1 MGYHSDSIN
10 PEATEMKFATVATGG
25 IGGYL
30 AVKLTQA
37 GEDVA
42 TLARG
47 AHLEAIKARGLT
59 LETADETTT
68 VHPRIA
74 TDDPAAI
81 GPVDAVIFAVK
92 AKDVE
97 RAAASC
103 LPLLGGETVVIPFLN
118 GVETVDRLAAVL
130 PIENI
135 ANGTAKISTT
145 VAEPGTI
152 RQVGGFAAFVFAER
166 DSSQSPRIE
175 AVRVA
180 FERAGVE
187 APVVEDI
194 DVALWQKFCLFAPM
208 SGVTAAARCTIGE
221 IRKDSQLSRVFQDAI
236 AETAVL
242 GRALGV
248 ALPDDTES
256 RIWESVGELP
266 DGMRAST
273 GIDLEAGR
281 PLEVDWISGAVV
293 RLSEAAGLDAPINR
307 TLNAVLQPWKAGQ

>member
-1 MGYHSDSIN
+1 
-10 PEATEMKFATVATGG
+10 MKFATVATGG

-30 AVKLTQA
+30 AARLIQA

-47 AHLEAIKARGLT
+47 AHLEAIRSSGLT
-59 LETADETTT
+59 LEAADGRST

-97 RAAASC
+97 SAAQGC
-103 LPLLGGETVVIPFLN
+103 LPLLGPQTVVIPFLN
-118 GVETVDRLAAVL
+118 GVETVPRLATIL
-130 PIENI
+130 PLANI
-135 ANGTAKISTT
+135 ANGTATISTT
-145 VAEPGTI
+145 VIEPGTI
-152 RQVGGFAAFVFAER
+152 RQVGSFATFIFAEC
-166 DSSQSPRIE
+166 DSSQSERIE
-175 AVRVA
+175 AVRSA
-180 FERAGVE
+180 FERAGVK
-187 APVVEDI
+187 APVVADI

-221 IRKDSQLSRVFQDAI
+221 IRNNAHLSRVFQDAI
-236 AETAVL
+236 AETAAL

-248 ALPDDTES
+248 ALPRDLEPRLWNAVSD
-256 RIWESVGELP
+256 LP

-273 GIDLEAGR
+273 AIDLEAGR
-281 PLEVDWISGAVV
+281 AMEVDWISGAVV
-293 RLSEAAGLDAPINR
+293 RLSESAGLDAPVNR
-307 TLNAVLQPWKAGQ
+307 TLNAVLQPWKDGRSNH